1 MIYGLLSV
9 PGSKEEQGPAEKPD
23 PLQSKHP
30 SAAAARVAGRFG
42 QKKGSSAPGL
52 GVGRQARRRNP
63 KWGGGK
69 GFRSPLRKQ
78 PRLPARKAL
87 RTPRTRE
94 HLRGPAHLAVLCG
107 APSRTTQPRLP
118 FTPCCLPAR
127 PAQGCPDPIP
137 AARRGHRAARLPPSG
152 PRGATRSPPP
162 PPGPPLPLPLP
173 SPCLGFPAGISDT
186 PEHGRNAP
194 STTPNPHLYS
204 VCKHRPTKRSDP
216 EPPPSSQH
224 TILEERMLPPA
235 AAAAATS
242 SRCRGR
248 DTLGTAE
255 PAGLCTQQRS
265 GAAKRHRE
273 RTAIPDTQRGN
284 GETGSPP
291 VDVGKETPQCW
302 EQPPPTTPRRYDS
315 KLKKKKGS
323 KS

>member
-52 GVGRQARRRNP
+52 GVGQQARRRNP

-87 RTPRTRE
+87 RTPRTRG

-186 PEHGRNAP
+186 AEHGRNAP

-216 EPPPSSQH
+216 EPPPNHSRPSAPSTPSWKRGCCLLLLLLLLH
-224 TILEERMLPPA
+224 PA
-235 AAAAATS
+235 AAGEGTRWALQSQQGCAHSRGPGQQKGTGRGPPSRTPSEGMGRRDHLPWMWERRPRSAGS
-242 SRCRGR
+242 SPR
-248 DTLGTAE
+248 
-255 PAGLCTQQRS
+255 
-265 GAAKRHRE
+265 
-273 RTAIPDTQRGN
+273 
-284 GETGSPP
+284 
-291 VDVGKETPQCW
+291 
-302 EQPPPTTPRRYDS
+302 PPPPEGTTVN
-315 KLKKKKGS
+315 
-323 KS
+323 

>member
-1 MIYGLLSV
+1 MGWGEGV
-9 PGSKEEQGPAEKPD
+9 PLASQKAATASCPEGSAD
-23 PLQSKHP
+23 PTHP
-30 SAAAARVAGRFG
+30 RTPTRSRTSGR
-42 QKKGSSAPGL
+42 
-52 GVGRQARRRNP
+52 
-63 KWGGGK
+63 
-69 GFRSPLRKQ
+69 
-78 PRLPARKAL
+78 AL
-87 RTPRTRE
+87 RGSIP
-94 HLRGPAHLAVLCG
+94 HN
-107 APSRTTQPRLP
+107 APQLP

-291 VDVGKETPQCW
+291 MDVGKETPQCW
-302 EQPPPTTPRRYDS
+302 EQPLPTTPRRYDS
-315 KLKKKKGS
+315 KLKKKKKAAKVEVLLRGV
-323 KS
+323 